1 MHLSGN
7 NAWWFFLFVLA
18 FKSSPPPLVGKS
30 KVLLYPGQQIVG
42 KSWEDARCDGGSTG
56 YG

>member
-7 NAWWFFLFVLA
+7 NAWWFFLFMLA
-18 FKSSPPPLVGKS
+18 FKSSSPSLLGKS